1 MSAATASYYNMSSSV
16 YSSQLSNYSMDPT
29 FTQMSPVEL
38 DAAALDTF
46 VYSPVTE
53 AMIEHLANRTNE
65 VIACDAPAPSG
76 KRSSEPAEVDEGPIP
91 TLKEFITH
99 LVVCSNVQVPT
110 LMSSLVYLTRLKARL
125 QPHATGRKSTPHRIF
140 LATLILSA
148 KYLNDS
154 SPKNKHW
161 ARYTYVPV
169 LTPTEAGSGIVAD
182 FSFRTAEVNEME
194 RQLLSL
200 LCWDLRI
207 EESDLIREFEPF
219 LAPIRRDA
227 ADRFARRQRRKYEQ
241 AKATA
246 AAAAAAAEL
255 SSSPPSSI
263 YSASTRSGRSDSNAS
278 DVSAASSNASARSRS
293 ISPYPP
299 SLTYSQSPSD
309 SQGDSPPSHSSRA
322 TTPED
327 HQAPSYVYCGAE
339 EAAADSPSYQQKA
352 VPAAE
357 KPRPHIFN
365 RLAAA
370 FQSR

>member
-1 MSAATASYYNMSSSV
+1 MSAATASYYNNMPSNTYSSHLGTYTMEPTFPQMSSAE
-16 YSSQLSNYSMDPT
+16 LNAT
-29 FTQMSPVEL
+29 AL
-38 DAAALDTF
+38 DAF

-53 AMIEHLANRTNE
+53 AMIEHLVNRTNE
-65 VIACDAPAPSG
+65 VIACDSPADN
-76 KRSSEPAEVDEGPIP
+76 KRSPQPAEADEGPIP
-91 TLKEFITH
+91 TLKEFITR

-125 QPHATGRKSTPHRIF
+125 QPQATGRRSTPHRIF

-169 LTPTEAGSGIVAD
+169 LTPVEAGSGIVSD
-182 FSFRTAEVNEME
+182 FSYRTEEVNEME
-194 RQLLSL
+194 RQLLFL
-200 LCWDLRI
+200 LSWDLRI

-219 LAPIRRDA
+219 LAPIRRDV
-227 ADRFARRQRRKYEQ
+227 ADRHARRQRRKYEQ
-241 AKATA
+241 AKA

-278 DVSAASSNASARSRS
+278 DVSAASSGSARSRS
-293 ISPYPP
+293 VSPYPP
-299 SLTYSQSPSD
+299 SLTYSQSPSS
-309 SQGDSPPSHSSRA
+309 SQGGSPPSQSSRA

-327 HQAPSYVYCGAE
+327 QSYVYCGTE
-339 EAAADSPSYQQKA
+339 EAAADSPSYPQQQKA
-352 VPAAE
+352 AAPAE

>member
-1 MSAATASYYNMSSSV
+1 MSASTASYYNMSSNV
-16 YSSQLSNYSMDPT
+16 YSSHLSKYSMEPT
-29 FTQMSPVEL
+29 FAQMSTAEL
-38 DAAALDTF
+38 DTAALDTF
-46 VYSPVTE
+46 VYNPVTE
-53 AMIEHLANRTNE
+53 AMIENLANRTNE
-65 VIACDAPAPSG
+65 VIACDAPASSG

-91 TLKEFITH
+91 TLKEFITR

-169 LTPTEAGSGIVAD
+169 MAPVEAGAGIVAD

-219 LAPIRRDA
+219 LAPIRRDV

-241 AKATA
+241 AK

-278 DVSAASSNASARSRS
+278 DVSAGSSSSNASARSRS
-293 ISPYPP
+293 VSPYPP
-299 SLTYSQSPSD
+299 SLTYSQSPS
-309 SQGDSPPSHSSRA
+309 SSRGGSSPSHSSRA

-327 HQAPSYVYCGAE
+327 QASYVYCGAE

-352 VPAAE
+352 APAE

>member
-1 MSAATASYYNMSSSV
+1 MSASTASYYNMSSNV
-16 YSSQLSNYSMDPT
+16 YSSHLSNYSMEPT
-29 FTQMSPVEL
+29 FAQMSPAEL

-46 VYSPVTE
+46 VYNPVTE

-65 VIACDAPAPSG
+65 VIACDAPASSG

-91 TLKEFITH
+91 TLKEFITR

-125 QPHATGRKSTPHRIF
+125 QPHATGRRSTPHRIF

-169 LTPTEAGSGIVAD
+169 LTPVEAGAGIVAD

-207 EESDLIREFEPF
+207 EESDLVREFEPF
-219 LAPIRRDA
+219 LAPIRRDV

-241 AKATA
+241 AKA

-278 DVSAASSNASARSRS
+278 DVSAASSSSARSRS
-293 ISPYPP
+293 VSPYPP
-299 SLTYSQSPSD
+299 SLTYSQSPSS
-309 SQGDSPPSHSSRA
+309 SQGGSPPSQSSRA

-327 HQAPSYVYCGAE
+327 QAYVYCGAE
-339 EAAADSPSYQQKA
+339 EAAAESPSYQQKA
-352 VPAAE
+352 APAE